1 MPGVGSRVTTRERAP
16 LGVGEQISE
25 QEKMFAGR
33 AELFQSTG
41 GVLKDR
47 ASESRDA

>member
-16 LGVGEQISE
+16 LDVGEQISE